1 MEALTFIEL
10 AKRVVQ
16 EEKRPLSPDE
26 IWKIATSKGYDKEL
40 RKVGKTPWAT
50 IGAQLYVSVRDRK
63 DTPFVRVGTRPAR
76 FHLRQLLSV
85 AELQELEQTAQD
97 NDQNEDKEEKGAQF
111 QERDLHSFLAY
122 YASLYLRSYT
132 KTIQHSRSEKKE
144 YGEWIHPDMVGCYFP
159 LEDWKPEVMEFGS
172 MIGNPAIK
180 LFSFEIKKKLGFG
193 NLRESFF
200 QTVSNSSWAH
210 EAYLVAADIAT
221 DEDFRSELKRLSNSF
236 GIGVIRLNTDDP
248 DSSEIVFPARTRE
261 TLDWEA
267 MNKLTMNS
275 DFREF
280 LKRVKNDMA
289 NKEIIEEKYDKVLE
303 REELIKTIKKKSPT
317 KT

>member
-10 AKRVVQ
+10 AKRVLQ
-16 EEKRPLSPDE
+16 EEKRALSPEE
-26 IWKIATSKGYDKEL
+26 IWKIATSKGYDKQL
-40 RKVGKTPWAT
+40 RSVGKTPWAT
-50 IGAQLYVSVRDRK
+50 IGAQLYVNLRDK
-63 DTPFVRVGTRPAR
+63 NDTPFVRVGTRPAR

-85 AELQELEQTAQD
+85 AELQQLEQTAQE
-97 NDQNEDKEEKGAQF
+97 NDQKEEKEPEF
-111 QERDLHSFLAY
+111 IERDLHPFLAY
-122 YASLYLRSYT
+122 YANLYLRAYT
-132 KTIQHSRSEKKE
+132 RTIQHSRSEKKE

-172 MIGNPAIK
+172 LIGNPAIK

-200 QTVSNSSWAH
+200 QTVSNSSWAN

-236 GIGVIRLNTDDP
+236 GIGVIRLNPDDP
-248 DSSEIVFPARTRE
+248 DSSEVVFPARTRE
-261 TLDWEA
+261 NLDWEA

-289 NKEIIEEKYDKVLE
+289 NKEIIQEKYDKVFELD
-303 REELIKTIKKKSPT
+303 ELIKTIKRRHPT
-317 KT
+317 KP